1 MIATLRLSRPLPLT
15 AAIVGGLVLAGGAA
29 VVVAQLERGERG
41 VAPIDS
47 SANFEVGGVEV
58 DVSGPNADA
67 VRNAGWRLAQRKAW
81 KLLWARANGQPA
93 TAAPGLP
100 DSTLDAIVAG
110 IEVEDEHIT
119 PRRYVARLGVLFDR
133 ARAGQLLGNNGGVRR
148 SAPMLVI
155 PVMWSGGT
163 GQSFETRTEWQRA
176 WARFR
181 SGGSPID
188 YIRPVGTGVDPLLL
202 NAAQVGRPGRGQ
214 WRALLDQYAAADMV
228 MPVVRLT
235 RSFPGGPVVGQ
246 FYALH
251 GPDAHLVGAFRLI
264 AASSD
269 GLARM
274 LDDGVRRIDAL
285 YGEALRDG
293 GLQPDAS
300 LTIEE
305 DVADDLMAGS
315 MAEDIMTDA
324 AIAVAPSILSVQ
336 VDTPDVGAA
345 TTAEQTIRSIAGVT
359 SASTSSLA
367 LGGVSVIRVT
377 YAGDPTAFRVAL
389 QGRIAVR
396 GVSVDQVGGP
406 PRAPLAPVPL
416 APVPAPGA
424 PPR

>member
-1 MIATLRLSRPLPLT
+1 MIAAFRPARPFPKALG
-15 AAIVGGLVLAGGAA
+15 AAIVGGLLLAGGA
-29 VVVAQLERGERG
+29 VVVAQLERAERG

-67 VRNAGWRLAQRKAW
+67 ARNAGWRLAQRKAW

-188 YIRPVGTGVDPLLL
+188 YIRPVGNGADPLLL
-202 NAAQVGRPGRGQ
+202 NASQVGRPGRGQ
-214 WRALLDQYAAADMV
+214 WRALLDQYGAADMV

-235 RSFPGGPVVGQ
+235 RSFPGGPVIGQ

-251 GPDAHLVGAFRLI
+251 GPDAKLVGAFRLF
-264 AASSD
+264 APSSD
-269 GLARM
+269 GLAKM

-285 YGEALRDG
+285 YGDALRGG

-315 MAEDIMTDA
+315 MAEDVMTDTSIA
-324 AIAVAPSILSVQ
+324 APPSILSVQ
-336 VDTPDVGAA
+336 VDTPDATAA
-345 TTAEQTIRSIAGVT
+345 AAAEQTIRSIGGVT

-367 LGGVSVIRVT
+367 LGGVSMIRVT
-377 YAGDPTAFRVAL
+377 YAGDPTAFRAAL
-389 QGRIAVR
+389 QTRLNVRAVN
-396 GVSVDQVGGP
+396 VEQAGGP
-406 PRAPLAPVPL
+406 PR
-416 APVPAPGA
+416 PAPIPLPPPPAAGI